1 MISLHQMTES
11 STKTES
17 MTNLAKSYIRLL
29 HASPGAPAVDVYAND
44 KKISSNLAYKQFT
57 KYFSI
62 PSGQYNI
69 TVYPAGRK
77 DKPVLRRN
85 VNVPP
90 GTIYTL
96 AAAGKFPAVE
106 LVSIPEPKQQI
117 PQGMALVRFVHL
129 SPGTPNMDLRLA
141 DGATLFQNIGYKE
154 MSQYS
159 PIRPGRYTF
168 DLYPTGTNNRILTVP
183 NINLKGNQIYSIYAT
198 GLVDST
204 EYPLI
209 VLIPLD
215 GSTYL

>member
-1 MISLHQMTES
+1 MHQITKG

-17 MTNLAKSYIRLL
+17 MTNQAKSNIRFL

-44 KKISSNLAYKQFT
+44 KKIASNLAYKQFT
-57 KYFSI
+57 KYLSI
-62 PSGQYNI
+62 PTGQYNI
-69 TVYPAGRK
+69 TVYPAGRR
-77 DKPVLRRN
+77 DKPVLKRN
-85 VNVPP
+85 VNVPA
-90 GTIYTL
+90 GTIYTV
-96 AAAGKFPAVE
+96 AAAGKFPTVE

-129 SPGTPNMDLRLA
+129 SPGAPNVDVRLP
-141 DGATLFQNIGYKE
+141 DGAMLFQNIGYKE
-154 MSQYS
+154 MSKYS
-159 PIRPGRYTF
+159 PIKPGRHTF
-168 DLYPTGTNNRILTVP
+168 DLYPTGTDKRILTVP
-183 NINLKGNQIYSIYAT
+183 NINLKANQIYSIYAT